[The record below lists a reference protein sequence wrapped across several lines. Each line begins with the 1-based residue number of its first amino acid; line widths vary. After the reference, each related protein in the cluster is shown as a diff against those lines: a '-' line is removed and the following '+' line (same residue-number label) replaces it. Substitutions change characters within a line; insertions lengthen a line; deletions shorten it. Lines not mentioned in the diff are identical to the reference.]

1 MAERDFSVLD
11 QYDYK
16 VYQISRGRG
25 AFICDTNKGVF
36 LLREYNGKE
45 EKLLGRARLLEY
57 LAGKNLSVD
66 YYVKNHDG
74 EYISKT
80 EECSYTLSR
89 WFNAR
94 ECDTKAFADTSIGI
108 KALAALHNALEGY
121 EINEGEEFQIARS
134 LNKEYDKH
142 NRELKMIRNYLSD
155 KHRKNDFELMAAS
168 KCQEFLEEGY
178 EAVNILEA
186 SGYVEAYNQA
196 VDGKR
201 LCHGD
206 FNYHNI
212 FIEGNSCSLC
222 GFEQTCI
229 NTCLFDLYNY
239 MRKLMEKYDWDIKL
253 GYLLLREYDRIRVLS
268 ETDIRVLGAMFSY
281 PEKFWKILNYYFN
294 ANKAWIPAKSQEK
307 LKLAVSQNRM
317 RKEFVRTLLG

>member
-11 QYDYK
+11 QYSFK

-25 AFICDTNKGVF
+25 AFICDTNKGFF
-36 LLREYNGKE
+36 LLREYSGRE
-45 EKLLGRARLLEY
+45 ERLLSRVKLLEHLTNQGVF
-57 LAGKNLSVD
+57 VD
-66 YYVKNHDG
+66 YYIQNKQG

-80 EECSYTLSR
+80 EESSYILTK
-89 WFNAR
+89 WFTGR
-94 ECDTKAFADTSIGI
+94 ECDTKILADTSVGL
-108 KALAALHNALEGY
+108 KGLAALHMALDNY
-121 EINEGEEFQIARS
+121 EIINKDEFQIARS

-142 NRELKMIRNYLSD
+142 NRELKMIRNYLAD
-155 KHRKNDFELMAAS
+155 KSGKNDFELLAAS

-178 EAVNILEA
+178 QAADVLLK
-186 SGYVEAYNQA
+186 SGYVEAYNNA
-196 VDGKR
+196 VEGKL

-212 FIEGNSCSLC
+212 FIDGNDCYLC
-222 GFEQTCI
+222 GFEQACI
-229 NTCLFDLYNY
+229 NIRLFDLYNY
-239 MRKLMEKYDWDIKL
+239 MRKLMEKYDWDVKL
-253 GYLLLREYDRIRVLS
+253 GYLMLKEYDSVRNLS
-268 ETDIRVLGAMFSY
+268 SEDVKILGAMFSY

-294 ANKAWIPAKSQEK
+294 ANKAWMPAKSQEK